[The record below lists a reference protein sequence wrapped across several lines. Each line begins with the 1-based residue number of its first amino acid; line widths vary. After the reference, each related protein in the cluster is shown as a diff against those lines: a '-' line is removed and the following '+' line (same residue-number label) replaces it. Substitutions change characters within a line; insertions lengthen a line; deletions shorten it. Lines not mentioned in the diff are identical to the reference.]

1 MDCVE
6 SSGIVNDSR
15 SRPMRRV
22 LSESWPISQAR
33 ASPKV
38 HIHLAS
44 GWAQSREALLESNIK
59 LAPSKHFHPMA
70 QLPNPDS
77 VHLYICTYVLLDLHF
92 SLPVHFTVFLSM
104 YTYLFSHPAIFFL
117 FLFSA
122 FVLHSCGQG
131 TQVPFNPLP
140 PGIGLSFHQWLTAKC
155 CICCVSAGTQPPSD
169 VIAPSSSRVSVLFIA
184 LNPNTPS
191 LSRKL

>member
-92 SLPVHFTVFLSM
+92 SLPVITFYCVFVHVYVFILTSRNLLS
-104 YTYLFSHPAIFFL
+104 FPFFRFCSP
-117 FLFSA
+117 FLRAGNSGPIQSPSTRNWL
-122 FVLHSCGQG
+122 V
-131 TQVPFNPLP
+131 LP
-140 PGIGLSFHQWLTAKC
+140 PMAHSKMLHMLC
-155 CICCVSAGTQPPSD
+155 
-169 VIAPSSSRVSVLFIA
+169 
-184 LNPNTPS
+184 
-191 LSRKL
+191 

>member
-6 SSGIVNDSR
+6 SSGIVNVSR

-22 LSESWPISQAR
+22 LSESWPISEAR

-77 VHLYICTYVLLDLHF
+77 VHLYILLDLHF

-117 FLFSA
+117 IIFSLLFSILA
-122 FVLHSCGQG
+122 GRELRSHSIPFHPELACPSTNGSQQNAAYAVL
-131 TQVPFNPLP
+131 VP
-140 PGIGLSFHQWLTAKC
+140 
-155 CICCVSAGTQPPSD
+155 
-169 VIAPSSSRVSVLFIA
+169 APNHRVMS
-184 LNPNTPS
+184 
-191 LSRKL
+191 